1 MMYSERIDW
10 PKIEIT
16 MLWSEICLL
25 FTAQLWSN
33 LFLLW
38 TQELWSELLMISMVI
53 IVFRHVTKRRM
64 ERGLLALPK
73 IEITM
78 LGSEFLLFGSLAW
91 SNRFQVRDQEDAEQR
106 EARLADKRHHQA
118 VVRFVYCLQ
127 PSFGQT
133 I

>member
-1 MMYSERIDW
+1 MMFSERIDW

-64 ERGLLALPK
+64 ERGLLALL
-73 IEITM
+73 T
-78 LGSEFLLFGSLAW
+78 
-91 SNRFQVRDQEDAEQR
+91 R
-106 EARLADKRHHQA
+106 
-118 VVRFVYCLQ
+118 
-127 PSFGQT
+127 
-133 I
+133 

>member
-1 MMYSERIDW
+1 
-10 PKIEIT
+10 
-16 MLWSEICLL
+16 
-25 FTAQLWSN
+25 
-33 LFLLW
+33 
-38 TQELWSELLMISMVI
+38 MISMVI